1 MKRSL
6 LLTTLC
12 ATALIAPVLSWAQP
26 PRPPMNRPT
35 APRAGEPQPTGEGQ
49 RRTPGVE
56 RRHFRSELGLTDAQV
71 ADIQKS
77 RDSARRER
85 LLKTT
90 DLRIARMDIRSLL
103 RAEKVDEKALAAKV
117 AEAQAAQ
124 GALLKIKVDSALA
137 MKRILTPEQQKRFME
152 MRGAHGR
159 ARMGQRMRMRG
170 SAGPG
175 AARRGQGMRRMMP
188 GPQGGIGPGDD
199 EDLDLDLLDFAGDAA
214 PGGGDLR

>member
-6 LLTTLC
+6 LLTTL
-12 ATALIAPVLSWAQP
+12 AAAALIAPVLSWAQP
-26 PRPPMNRPT
+26 PGPPTNRPN
-35 APRAGEPQPTGEGQ
+35 APRAGEPQQGGEGQ
-49 RRTPGVE
+49 RRNPGVE
-56 RRHFRSELGLTDAQV
+56 RHNFRSELGLTDAQV

-77 RDSARRER
+77 RDNARRER

-117 AEAQAAQ
+117 AEAQAAE

-137 MKRILTPEQQKRFME
+137 MKRILTPEQQRKFME
-152 MRGAHGR
+152 MRAGHGR

-170 SAGPG
+170 SREPG

-188 GPQGGIGPGDD
+188 GGQGGMGLGDD
-199 EDLDLDLLDFAGDAA
+199 EDLDLDPLDFSGEAA
-214 PGGGDLR
+214 PGAGVVR